1 MVAAKAANLKVK
13 RKELGENRTL
23 SATGRPFSCKIGWW
37 MPFAKREQ
45 ALHNFKSI
53 VKLEIIYYC
62 SYILFEQKRK
72 FRGTSQRQENHVSIP
87 V

>member
-23 SATGRPFSCKIGWW
+23 PATGRPFSCKIGWW

-53 VKLEIIYYC
+53 VKLEINYYC
-62 SYILFEQKRK
+62 RYILFEQKRK